1 MISPYQLPFE
11 QDALSPFLS
20 QETISFHFEKHHMG
34 YLKKLNNAISGTAHA
49 DQSLVEIIRSSDNG
63 VFNNAA
69 QVFNHN
75 FQWSCLTPNSSKS
88 PTGPL
93 AEQIDKYFGSFE
105 SFQTQFKQAALGQ
118 FGSGWAW
125 LVKNEKGEL
134 LISTTGNAATPAS
147 DPTLTPIL
155 TLDVWEHA
163 YYVDYRNDRGSY
175 VDQFWDFVNWDFAND
190 QFATTAS

>member
-75 FQWSCLTPNSSKS
+75 F
-88 PTGPL
+88 
-93 AEQIDKYFGSFE
+93 
-105 SFQTQFKQAALGQ
+105 
-118 FGSGWAW
+118 
-125 LVKNEKGEL
+125 
-134 LISTTGNAATPAS
+134 
-147 DPTLTPIL
+147 
-155 TLDVWEHA
+155 
-163 YYVDYRNDRGSY
+163 
-175 VDQFWDFVNWDFAND
+175 
-190 QFATTAS
+190 